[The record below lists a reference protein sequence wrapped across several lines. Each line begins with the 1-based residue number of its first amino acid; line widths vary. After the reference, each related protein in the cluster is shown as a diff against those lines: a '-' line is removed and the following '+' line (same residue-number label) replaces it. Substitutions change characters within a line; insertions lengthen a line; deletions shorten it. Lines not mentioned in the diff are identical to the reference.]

1 LFTLPAARWRLS
13 RGRTAKARRA
23 RTEPCPSVGDHGVP
37 LDPSLSIKAL
47 AALAA
52 VVLLERFAG

>member
-1 LFTLPAARWRLS
+1 M
-13 RGRTAKARRA
+13 
-23 RTEPCPSVGDHGVP
+23 P

-52 VVLLERFAG
+52 VVLLAAAVLRALRAATGAGKPGGLSPFGRATIAIVRREG